1 MYTCWILSCII
12 LYARFQR
19 KRVVVF
25 NYYNT
30 VRDKKKKKIP
40 YYNIHNIVHVYITRL
55 LHRLLCCV
63 MDARVIQVYGT
74 RDYNIINYIPIYIY
88 INYK

>member
-1 MYTCWILSCII
+1 M
-12 LYARFQR
+12 
-19 KRVVVF
+19 
-25 NYYNT
+25 
-30 VRDKKKKKIP
+30 RDKKKKKIP

-74 RDYNIINYIPIYIY
+74 RDYNIINYIPIYIIY
-88 INYK
+88 ISIINNMKHNIRHLIIVSYTVVRGGNL